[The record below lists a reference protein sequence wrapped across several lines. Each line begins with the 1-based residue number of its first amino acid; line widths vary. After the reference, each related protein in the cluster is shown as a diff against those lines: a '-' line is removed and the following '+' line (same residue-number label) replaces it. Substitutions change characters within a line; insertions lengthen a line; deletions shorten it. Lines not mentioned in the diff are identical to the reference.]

1 MTSFRPVRP
10 EDGWRARVTEDDI
23 RTARTAW
30 WRARERG
37 DAPARTAE
45 LWDDLVRLFRA
56 EAEQVAHEPRLPTSD
71 HTGGGRADVPQQRTA
86 SPPG

>member
-23 RTARTAW
+23 RAARTAW

-56 EAEQVAHEPRLPTSD
+56 EAEQVAREPRLPTPDQARAGS
-71 HTGGGRADVPQQRTA
+71 ADVPQQRTG
-86 SPPG
+86 S